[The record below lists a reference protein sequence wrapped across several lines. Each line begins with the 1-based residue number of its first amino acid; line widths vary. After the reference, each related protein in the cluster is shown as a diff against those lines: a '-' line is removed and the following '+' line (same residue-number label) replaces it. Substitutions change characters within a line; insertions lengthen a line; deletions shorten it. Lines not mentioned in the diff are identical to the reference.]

1 MTIVAAQALAEIC
14 LSAALGIHMTQL
26 YTRHR
31 PVRLAVNPVFN
42 KLDQERH
49 LLEQRVAQTRLN
61 LAEAVGGTARLE
73 NQLTAYVAYARSL
86 FQKEAATQRDRGH
99 QKRQLL
105 DQITEQLKSRLA
117 AADHDDSP
125 AAEANGNGDLN
136 RLVLDSK

>member
-14 LSAALGIHMTQL
+14 LSAALGIYMTQL

-49 LLEQRVAQTRLN
+49 ALEQRVAQTRLN

-73 NQLTAYVAYARSL
+73 NQLNAYVAYARSL
-86 FQKEAATQRDRGH
+86 FQKEAAMQRDRGH

-125 AAEANGNGDLN
+125 AAESNGNGDVN